1 MAEEKKGKYISEEI
15 EAASK
20 EDVTR
25 INDEVISTI
34 AGIAL
39 SEIPGVAAI
48 STSLVGGILGRKS
61 VAKGIKVETTDDEV
75 KIDVTVILE
84 YGTRIPEVAGQ
95 IQSKIRKAIEE
106 MTGKYVQSVNVTVQ
120 GIKMPAGTK
129 QVPVEEKQE
138 AFTEEEKEG

>member
-1 MAEEKKGKYISEEI
+1 MAEEKKGKYISKEI
-15 EAASK
+15 EDASK

-25 INDEVISTI
+25 INNEVISTI

-48 STSLVGGILGRKS
+48 STGLVGGILGRKS

-138 AFTEEEKEG
+138 VFTEEEKEG